1 MASTVPKLRCAIYT
15 RKSTEEGLDKAFNS
29 LDAQREACAAYV
41 MSQQHEG
48 WNLLPD
54 YYDDG
59 GFSGGTIT
67 RPALRQ
73 LLDDVKSGRVDV
85 VVVYK
90 IDRLT
95 RSLADFA
102 KIVEV
107 LDAAGASFVSV
118 TQAFNTTN
126 SMGRLTLNVLLSFAQ
141 FEREV
146 ITERIRDKVAA
157 SKARG
162 MWMGGTVPLGYDA
175 IDRKLVIVPVEAA
188 IVTAIM
194 ERYVHSSSVRDLLEE
209 LRRDG
214 FVSRKR
220 IGRDGSARGGLPFR
234 RGALYDLL
242 ANRTYVGEVVHQG
255 NIYAGE
261 HQAIVSR
268 DLFDAVQARLAERT
282 NPRSPH
288 CFRKPVSML
297 TGMIFDEHGRPMSP
311 CHTKNHG
318 RRYSYYASSLNDD
331 ASAPARRLP
340 AGDLETAVRRAIAD
354 WLSARPSMRM
364 LFAGTD
370 TLRLATAINCC
381 RQAGLTLTSGSLV
394 DARCM
399 LQDLKLRVEVTSA
412 AISASF
418 DADAVIMLA
427 GLDPVGSARTELIIP
442 ATLAD
447 HGHEPRL
454 RLDPP
459 SGTVTP
465 RDERLVELVAR
476 AFAVRGQLTAMSG
489 PEVQAM
495 SSVTLRHLERVARL
509 SYLDPAIVSAILDGT
524 QPRTLSARELSRMAA
539 LPLTWAEQREA
550 LQFNPT

>member
-1 MASTVPKLRCAIYT
+1 MASTVAKLRCAIYT

-59 GFSGGTIT
+59 GFTGGNID

-73 LLDDVKSGRVDV
+73 LLDDVKSGKVDV

-102 KIVEV
+102 KIVEI

-162 MWMGGTVPLGYDA
+162 MWMGGTVPLGYRVE
-175 IDRKLVIVPVEAA
+175 DRKLVVIPEEAA
-188 IVTAIM
+188 TITPIM
-194 ERYVHSSSVRDLLEE
+194 ERYVLSSSVRELLEE

-214 FVSRKR
+214 FVSKKR
-220 IGRDGSARGGLPFR
+220 VGRDGSARGGLPFR

-261 HQAIVSR
+261 HKAIVSHE
-268 DLFDAVQARLAERT
+268 LFHAVEARLAERT

-297 TGMIFDEHGRPMSP
+297 TGMILDEQGRPMSP

-318 RRYSYYASSLNDD
+318 RRYSYYASNLNDD
-331 ASAPARRLP
+331 ASTPAHRLP
-340 AGDLETAVRRAIAD
+340 AGDLETAVRRVIAD
-354 WLSARPSMRM
+354 WLAARANMRM

-370 TLRLATAINCC
+370 TLKLATAINCC
-381 RQAGLTLTSGSLV
+381 RQVAHTLTKGSLV
-394 DARCM
+394 DARFM
-399 LQDLKLRVEVTSA
+399 LQNLKLSVQVTAA
-412 AISASF
+412 AITASF

-427 GLDPVGSARTELIIP
+427 GLDPVGAARIELVIP
-442 ATLAD
+442 ATLAS

-459 SGTVTP
+459 SGTTKP

-476 AFAVRGQLTAMSG
+476 AFVIREQLAAMSG
-489 PEVQAM
+489 PEVEAM
-495 SSVTLRHLERVARL
+495 SAVTLRHLERVARL
-509 SYLDPAIVSAILDGT
+509 SYLDPAIIKSILDGT
-524 QPRTLSARELSRMAA
+524 QSRTLSARALSRMAA
-539 LPLTWAEQREA
+539 LPLTWSEQRKA
-550 LQFNPT
+550 LLFNPA